1 MRIYKFGA
9 TVAAFVALSICSFG
23 QNIQTPAVS
32 PIEPQLTFEEANAR
46 AALPRW
52 LSLKYSEFDTTG
64 LLPAMDPDLIA
75 RQVQIDESGYFL
87 VQLTGPI
94 TEDAKESV
102 RLAGATLL
110 DYIPN
115 NTFIVRAN
123 TAQMNIIKGLPATV
137 WTGDFHPAYRLDVR
151 LHQESLE
158 PRKAD
163 TIQKLIVMAFEGVS
177 KDTLETQITSR
188 GAAITNIEDGQG
200 RWIAEVYTS
209 AAIARWIAQAPDVQW
224 VEPMGEMASRN
235 NTAKWVIQTF
245 STNNTKIW
253 DKGIHGE
260 GQVVGHIDGGALAT
274 ANCYLQDPNGN
285 PIGPTHRKIVFH
297 AGGSIDSHS
306 QHTAGTSVGDAQPVN
321 GSTSNRGMAYLAK
334 IASSGNFASG
344 SQFNTKATTHMNNGA
359 RVHTNSWGNDGT
371 TAYDSTCN
379 SIDTFSWNN
388 EDNLVLFAST
398 NLSTLKNP
406 ENAKNLIA
414 VNASQ
419 NGTSANNFCSGGA
432 GLTADGRRKPEAY
445 APGCNIVSAGTGS
458 CTTNTFTGTSMA
470 CPGVTGAAALIRQY
484 YTEGWYPTGAKVPAN
499 AITPTGALIK
509 ATVLNSCQ
517 DMTGISGYPSNT
529 EGWGR
534 IQLDQALSFTGDARK
549 IIVKDVRKSVGVTTG
564 QTKNYVFNVTANT
577 QRLAVTLAFHDFPGT
592 TNASNPVINNLNL
605 TLTAPG
611 SIVFLGNVFSGGFS
625 TTGGAAD
632 TKNNV
637 ERILINTP
645 AVGQY
650 TVSVNAASVAQGPQ
664 GFGLVINGAVQ
675 ESAPGPSISNIS
687 PTATAVA
694 VSGAIPVLTINGS
707 NFTGATNVA
716 IGTRNYPAGKFTI
729 VSDTQITVKF
739 TPPPAPL
746 GVVNVNVT
754 GPGGTS
760 NNNSLTLSAP
770 TSRFV
775 FFDPSPAS
783 DGAPITVYMASPSIG
798 YLPLLAYSQ
807 CLSSTPIPPYATY
820 SIGGCGDF
828 NFAPDPIANF
838 DATGIT
844 SWSTIIPIGATGIFF
859 LQYSE
864 VNTSTFAT
872 PFTMSGVAILSVN

>member
-1 MRIYKFGA
+1 MRIHKIGA
-9 TVAAFVALSICSFG
+9 TLAAIVALALGSFG
-23 QNIQTPAVS
+23 QNLQTPALS
-32 PIEPQLTFEEANAR
+32 TIEPQLTFEEANER
-46 AALPRW
+46 AARPRW
-52 LSLKYSEFDTTG
+52 LSLKYSEFDTSG
-64 LLPAMDPDLIA
+64 LLPAMDPDLVSRPIEA
-75 RQVQIDESGYFL
+75 DESGYFL

-102 RLAGATLL
+102 RSTGATLL

-115 NTFIVRAN
+115 FTFIVRAN
-123 TAQMNIIKGLPATV
+123 TAQMELIKGLPAVV

-151 LHQESLE
+151 LHEESLN

-177 KDTLETQITSR
+177 KDTIETQITSR
-188 GAAITNIEDGQG
+188 GASIGNIEDGQG

-209 AAIARWIAQAPDVQW
+209 AAIGRWLAQAPDVQW
-224 VEPMGEMASRN
+224 VEPMGEMTTRN

-245 STNNTKIW
+245 TTNNTKIW
-253 DKGIHGE
+253 DQGIHGE

-274 ANCYLQDPNGN
+274 SNCYLQDPSGN
-285 PIGPTHRKIVFH
+285 PIGPTHRKIVYH

-306 QHTAGTSVGDAQPVN
+306 QHTAGTAVGDAQPVN

-334 IASSGNFASG
+334 IASSGGFASG
-344 SQFNTKATTHMNNGA
+344 SQFNTKATTHKNNGA
-359 RVHTNSWGNDGT
+359 TVHTNSWGNDGT

-379 SIDTFSWNN
+379 SIDSFSWNN
-388 EDNLVLFAST
+388 ENNLVLFAST

-419 NGTSANNFCSGGA
+419 NGANANNFCSGGA

-445 APGCNIVSAGTGS
+445 APGCSIVSAGTGS
-458 CTTNTFTGTSMA
+458 CTTTTLTGTSMA
-470 CPGVTGAAALIRQY
+470 CPGVTGATALVRQY
-484 YTEGWYPTGAKVPAN
+484 FIDGFYPTGAKVPAN
-499 AITPTGALIK
+499 TIIPTGALVK
-509 ATVLNSCQ
+509 AALLNSCQ
-517 DMTGISGYPSNT
+517 DMTGIAGYPSNT

-534 IQLDQALSFTGDARK
+534 VELDQALSFTGDARK

-564 QTKNYVFNVTANT
+564 QTKNYVFNVTSNT
-577 QRLAVTLAFHDFPGT
+577 QRLAITLAFHDFPGT
-592 TNASNPVINNLNL
+592 TNSSNPVINNLNL

-611 SIVFLGNVFSGGFS
+611 SVIYLGNVFSGGFS
-625 TTGGAAD
+625 TTGGTAD

-637 ERILINTP
+637 ERILINVP

-650 TVSVNAASVAQGPQ
+650 TATVTAANVAQGPQ

-675 ESAPGPSISNIS
+675 EGVPGPAISNIS

-694 VSGAIPVLTINGS
+694 VAGATPVLTINGS

-716 IGTRNYPAGKFTI
+716 IGTRNYPIGKFTI

-746 GVVNVNVT
+746 GNVNVNVT

-760 NNNSLTLSAP
+760 NSNTLTLSAP
-770 TSRFV
+770 AGRFV
-775 FFDPSPAS
+775 FFDPSPAN

-798 YLPLLAYSQ
+798 FLPLLAYSQ
-807 CLSSTPIPPYATY
+807 CIQATPIPPYATY

-828 NFAPDPIANF
+828 NFAPDPIAAF

-844 SWSTIIPIGATGIFF
+844 SWTTLIPVGATGIFF
-859 LQYSE
+859 LQFSE
-864 VNTSTFAT
+864 ANPNTFAT
-872 PFTMSGVAILSVN
+872 PFTLSGIAVLTVN